1 MGLISPMSRM
11 GRTGDR
17 LEEDGRPPGRGLA
30 AAWKRIGAITEEA
43 GFRPAVLQKAAN
55 RVHPQFRCIVL
66 LYLLLSL

>member
-1 MGLISPMSRM
+1 MGLIIRI
-11 GRTGDR
+11 GRTGDHW
-17 LEEDGRPPGRGLA
+17 EEDWWPPGRGRVT
-30 AAWKRIGAITEEA
+30 AWNRMGAITEEA